1 MTNKNQAPS
10 AYLKFLNLVQ
20 ALKAIPT
27 FPAMDATEERLLHQ
41 LASAWNTGK
50 QITVLEAMQLETD
63 SSPTTIHRRL
73 KSLRKKGIIEL
84 ATDEIDNRVKYV
96 FPTPLATEYFVQL
109 SEALIKASK

>member
-1 MTNKNQAPS
+1 MTKNNTAPS

-27 FPAMDATEERLLHQ
+27 FPTMDSTEERPLHQ

-63 SSPTTIHRRL
+63 TAPTTIHRRL
-73 KSLRKKGIIEL
+73 KSLREKGIIEL
-84 ATDEIDNRVKYV
+84 TTDEIDNRIKYV
-96 FPTPLATEYFVQL
+96 FPTPLAAKYFAQL
-109 SEALIKASK
+109 NQALTKASK